1 MIKSYEMH
9 EDAKAIFRK
18 YWPNNLTL
26 ADTPGAMDAIQK
38 ELILLYYPD
47 MDVETRRRAK
57 STLALLA
64 ERSVKRSL
72 RSAMG
77 RDGIVA

>member
-1 MIKSYEMH
+1 MIKSYEMRD
-9 EDAKAIFRK
+9 EATAIFRK

-26 ADTPGAMDAIQK
+26 AATPRAMDAIQK

-57 STLALLA
+57 STLAMLA
-64 ERSVKRSL
+64 ERAVQRSIHSV
-72 RSAMG
+72 MG